1 MIFSFRVLTEL
12 ARMTT
17 NLPEPLLQLIGLLIA
32 MLNAILI
39 ALLNART
46 IATANGQQIPTY

>member
-1 MIFSFRVLTEL
+1 MIFVFRMLTEL
-12 ARMTT
+12 AGMAT

-46 IATANGQQIPTY
+46 IATAL

>member
-1 MIFSFRVLTEL
+1 
-12 ARMTT
+12 MTT
-17 NLPEPLLQLIGLLIA
+17 NLPEQLLQLIDLLIA

-46 IATANGQQIPTY
+46 IVIAL

>member
-1 MIFSFRVLTEL
+1 MLTEL
-12 ARMTT
+12 AGMTM

-39 ALLNART
+39 ALLNAKT
-46 IATANGQQIPTY
+46 IAIAL

>member
-1 MIFSFRVLTEL
+1 MIFAFRMLTEL
-12 ARMTT
+12 AGMTT
-17 NLPEPLLQLIGLLIA
+17 SLPKPLLQLIGLLIA

-46 IATANGQQIPTY
+46 IATAL

>member
-1 MIFSFRVLTEL
+1 MIFPFRMLTEL
-12 ARMTT
+12 ARMTM

-39 ALLNART
+39 ALLNARKIST
-46 IATANGQQIPTY
+46 TL